1 MEASKEVTRW
11 RELSVER
18 KKEKEKNRPACIV
31 VKEDGSHVMSH
42 LKGSLYKRERE
53 CVLVF

>member
-42 LKGSLYKRERE
+42 LKGSLYKRESV